1 MASLKLVNFQ
11 RLARKLEKLERDSK
25 RQDNG
30 NVNTGFA
37 ASYALF
43 VHEAPMTLA
52 GKEPVPRSSG
62 KGHYWDPQGRATNK
76 FLEGPFRELQ
86 PALRKIIETA
96 VSNGVPL
103 IKALIFAGQRLQR
116 EAQQRVPVEDAN
128 LKGSAFTAKE

>member
-1 MASLKLVNFQ
+1 MAGLKLVNFK

-25 RQDNG
+25 RKDNG

-52 GKEPVPRSSG
+52 GEEPVPRSSG

-76 FLEGPFRELQ
+76 FLEGPFREFQ
-86 PALRKIIETA
+86 PALQKIIETA
-96 VSNGVPL
+96 VANGVPL
-103 IKALIFAGQRLQR
+103 TKALLFAGLRLQR
-116 EAQQRVPVEDAN
+116 EAQKRVPVDTGN
-128 LKGSAFTAKE
+128 LKASAFTAKE